1 MSALNKE
8 ILNFLN
14 TINDT
19 STVNKLL
26 VSGFLIDKK
35 IFSIKNYMIK
45 DLVIKLEDNLY
56 NKLQIF

>member
-1 MSALNKE
+1 VSALNKE